1 MRPQPL
7 SSALFRAWV
16 SRNDGAVMMAKWI
29 SNNFKTLF
37 ALTLFVLLSATLTP
51 AAGATMARKAD
62 LVVVYK
68 QQRILKLLSGGDTV
82 RQYSIALGFNP
93 QGHKRREG
101 DGRTPEGAY
110 RIDWRNEHSN
120 FHLSLHIDYPR
131 PTDYSQQADGLATS
145 AISADPG
152 RDIMIHGLP
161 NGISANQI
169 GHPSVDWTSGCIAV
183 TNAEIEEIWRL
194 VDDGTAV
201 LILPD

>member
-16 SRNDGAVMMAKWI
+16 FRNDGAEMMAKWI
-29 SNNFKTLF
+29 LNSVV
-37 ALTLFVLLSATLTP
+37 TLFVLMSPTLVS
-51 AAGATMARKAD
+51 AAGAAMERKAD

-68 QQRILKLLSGGDTV
+68 QQRILKLLSGGATV
-82 RQYSIALGFNP
+82 RQYPIALGFNP
-93 QGHKRREG
+93 QGHKRWEG

-110 RIDWRNEHSN
+110 RIDWRNERSG

-131 PTDYSQQADGLATS
+131 PADDLAAS

-161 NGISANQI
+161 NGFKADQI
-169 GHPSVDWTSGCIAV
+169 GHPSADWTSGCIAV

>member
-1 MRPQPL
+1 
-7 SSALFRAWV
+7 
-16 SRNDGAVMMAKWI
+16 MMAKWI
-29 SNNFKTLF
+29 LNSVVTL
-37 ALTLFVLLSATLTP
+37 LVLISPTLASA
-51 AAGATMARKAD
+51 AAMERKAD

-68 QQRILKLLSGGDTV
+68 QQRILKLLSGGATL
-82 RQYSIALGFNP
+82 RQYPIALGFNP

-110 RIDWRNEHSN
+110 RIDWRNEHSA
-120 FHLSLHIDYPR
+120 FHLSLHIDYPQ
-131 PTDYSQQADGLATS
+131 PADDLAAS

-161 NGISANQI
+161 NGFSAKQI

-183 TNAEIEEIWRL
+183 TNAQIEEIWRL

-201 LILPD
+201 LILPN

>member
-1 MRPQPL
+1 V
-7 SSALFRAWV
+7 LFRAWV
-16 SRNDGAVMMAKWI
+16 FRNDGAVMMAKWI
-29 SNNFKTLF
+29 LNSF
-37 ALTLFVLLSATLTP
+37 ATFFVLLPLTLTS
-51 AAGATMARKAD
+51 AAGASMARKAD
-62 LVVVYK
+62 LIVIHK
-68 QQRILKLLSGGDTV
+68 QQRVLKLMSGGDAM

-110 RIDWRNEHSN
+110 RIDWRNERSS

-131 PTDYSQQADGLATS
+131 PADYQWQSDGLVGS
-145 AISADPG
+145 AIAADPG

-161 NGISANQI
+161 NGFSADQI
-169 GHPSVDWTSGCIAV
+169 GHPAVDWTSGCIAV

-201 LILPD
+201 LILAD

>member
-16 SRNDGAVMMAKWI
+16 FRNDGAVMMAKWI
-29 SNNFKTLF
+29 LSGF
-37 ALTLFVLLSATLTP
+37 ATFFVLLSLTLTP
-51 AAGATMARKAD
+51 AAASSMARKAD
-62 LVVVYK
+62 LVVIHK
-68 QQRILKLLSGGDTV
+68 KQRILKLLSGRDTV
-82 RQYSIALGFNP
+82 RQYSIALGFSP

-101 DGRTPEGAY
+101 DGKTPEGAY
-110 RIDWRNEHSN
+110 RIDWRNENSG

-131 PTDYSQQADGLATS
+131 PADYPQQADGLAAS
-145 AISADPG
+145 AIAADPG

-161 NGISANQI
+161 NGVSAERI
-169 GHPSVDWTSGCIAV
+169 GHPSVDWTAGCIAV

-194 VDDGTAV
+194 VDDGTTV

>member
-1 MRPQPL
+1 
-7 SSALFRAWV
+7 
-16 SRNDGAVMMAKWI
+16 MMAKWI
-29 SNNFKTLF
+29 LNSVV
-37 ALTLFVLLSATLTP
+37 TLFVLMSPTLAS
-51 AAGATMARKAD
+51 AAGAAMERKAD

-68 QQRILKLLSGGDTV
+68 QQRILKLLSGGATV
-82 RQYSIALGFNP
+82 RQYPIALGFNP
-93 QGHKRREG
+93 QGHKRWEG

-110 RIDWRNEHSN
+110 RIDWRNESSG

-131 PTDYSQQADGLATS
+131 PADDLAAS

-161 NGISANQI
+161 NGFKADQI

-201 LILPD
+201 LILPE

>member
-1 MRPQPL
+1 
-7 SSALFRAWV
+7 
-16 SRNDGAVMMAKWI
+16 MMAKWI
-29 SNNFKTLF
+29 LNSVV
-37 ALTLFVLLSATLTP
+37 ALFVLMSPNLTS
-51 AAGATMARKAD
+51 AAGTVMERKAD

-68 QQRILKLLSGGDTV
+68 QQRILKLLSGGATL
-82 RQYSIALGFNP
+82 RQYPIALGFNP
-93 QGHKRREG
+93 QGHKRWEG

-110 RIDWRNEHSN
+110 RIDWRNERSG

-131 PTDYSQQADGLATS
+131 PTDDLAAS

-161 NGISANQI
+161 NGFTAHQI

-201 LILPD
+201 LILPN